1 MQGRKKSEEMSDTH
15 NVAVAGPG
23 PLSFLSLPE
32 VAHDVVEVLPDQ
44 FLHPLQSAESL
55 TSQTF

>member
-1 MQGRKKSEEMSDTH
+1 MSDTH

-44 FLHPLQSAESL
+44 LLHPLQSSESL
-55 TSQTF
+55 QSQQF